1 MNPQSFGLYT
11 DMYELTM
18 GQAYL
23 KEGMAD
29 APACFDY
36 FFRTNPFEGGYVVFA
51 GLRDALEV
59 LAELRFSR
67 DDLEYLKS
75 LNFSA
80 EFIARLEK
88 FRFQGDLYSVREGE
102 VIFPLEPVVRVQ
114 GTLVETQLIETVLL
128 NILNFES
135 LIATKASRIRL
146 AAGERILSDFG
157 LRRAHGLGGVQASR
171 AAVIGG
177 FDSTSNVYSACRYDL
192 KPAGTM
198 AHSYVESHEDEI
210 TAFRRYAEAHP
221 RNSVFLVDTYDSL
234 RSGVPNAITVAKE
247 MERRGH
253 RLLGIRLDSG
263 DLAFLSKK
271 ARQMLDEAGLSYVK
285 IVVSN
290 LLDEYLVRSLLEQG
304 APIDIFGVGTR
315 LVTGVPD
322 AALDGIYK
330 LAEVGGSP
338 RLKLSESIAK
348 ITLPGRKTIFRY
360 VTKEEFF
367 EADAVCLVD
376 EGPIARIIHPYEP
389 EKSLNLAPYDPDPLL
404 FKVMEKGEILGESES
419 IDAMALY
426 SRHRLDRLPAEHKRF
441 ENPHVYK
448 VGLSE
453 RLARLRDELVH
464 RHRKDG

>member
-18 GQAYL
+18 GQAYYE
-23 KEGMAD
+23 EGIAD
-29 APACFDY
+29 ISACFDY

-51 GLRDALEV
+51 GLQDALEI
-59 LAELRFSR
+59 LAGLSFSR
-67 DDLEYLKS
+67 DDLDYLKS

-88 FRFQGDLYSVREGE
+88 FRFHGDIDSVREGE
-102 VIFPLEPVVRVQ
+102 VIFPLEPAVRVE
-114 GTLVETQLIETVLL
+114 GTLLETQLIETVLL
-128 NILNFES
+128 NILNFQS
-135 LIATKASRIRL
+135 LIATKASRIRQ
-146 AAGERILSDFG
+146 AAGDRILSDFG

-177 FDSTSNVYSACRYDL
+177 FDSTSNVYSAFRYNL
-192 KPAGTM
+192 KPSGTM
-198 AHSYVESHEDEI
+198 AHSYVESHDNEI
-210 TAFRRYAEAHP
+210 TAFRRYAESHP
-221 RNSVFLVDTYDSL
+221 DNSIFLVDTYDTL

-247 MERRGH
+247 MERRGY

-271 ARQMLDEAGLSYVK
+271 ARQMLDEAGLFYVK

-290 LLDEYLVRSLLEQG
+290 LLDEYLIRSLLEQG

-330 LAEVGGSP
+330 LAKVGGSP
-338 RLKLSESIAK
+338 RLKVSESVSK
-348 ITLPGRKTIFRY
+348 ITLPGLKAIFRY
-360 VTKEEFF
+360 VTKKGFF
-367 EADAVCLVD
+367 EADAVGLVD

-389 EKSLNLAPYDPDPLL
+389 EKSFNLAPYDPDPLL
-404 FKVMEKGEILGESES
+404 FKVMEKGKILGESES
-419 IDAMALY
+419 IDGIALY
-426 SRHRLDRLPAEHKRF
+426 ARQRLNRLPAEHRRF
-441 ENPHVYK
+441 ENPHIYK

-453 RLARLRDELVH
+453 KLARLRDELIQ
-464 RHRKDG
+464 RHRKES